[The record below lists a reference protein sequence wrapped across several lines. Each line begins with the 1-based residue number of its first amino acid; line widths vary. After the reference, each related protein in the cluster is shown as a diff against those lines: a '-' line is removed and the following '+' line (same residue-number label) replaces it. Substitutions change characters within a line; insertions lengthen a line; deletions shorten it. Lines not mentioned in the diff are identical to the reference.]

1 MAESSGGEKPQPSHW
16 QCTVCAFKI
25 PELPPDAALSVCP
38 QCHAEQ
44 REKEKSGALRCVH
57 CATALY
63 APDQTFCHK
72 CGREPKNSRQGI
84 QKEVE
89 PTGHDDSSGNGRL
102 PTTQN
107 QLSATSTKYSSSSRG
122 PMTTQEHLQ
131 TSQSETTP
139 LQGQPSPPTLEA
151 TQNPPPTTSKST
163 QLVPKATTQHGP
175 LAEPPHDPPLHDS
188 EDETRPL
195 PSAPPEDN
203 SSPHQPESPT
213 ERDGVSHTPHP
224 SSNYKLPIQESGG
237 EAPGHKHNGQPPG
250 QKPIGQSP
258 GGKTGG
264 QHPAPTVSES
274 TSSQKSTQADAKSSD
289 ATTPEVAGAEAEAIP
304 KQKYTQLFGDQTKKL
319 NTLDSDQPSHPN
331 QKEKEEKEKRDHPS
345 GADSGPLQD
354 TNRHPLEA
362 SHRKRG
368 SSDTHTAPE
377 QRQPKPESGAEG
389 ESQVN
394 KVIKVAGYVTT
405 N

>member
-1 MAESSGGEKPQPSHW
+1 
-16 QCTVCAFKI
+16 
-25 PELPPDAALSVCP
+25 
-38 QCHAEQ
+38 
-44 REKEKSGALRCVH
+44 
-57 CATALY
+57 
-63 APDQTFCHK
+63 
-72 CGREPKNSRQGI
+72 
-84 QKEVE
+84 
-89 PTGHDDSSGNGRL
+89 
-102 PTTQN
+102 
-107 QLSATSTKYSSSSRG
+107 
-122 PMTTQEHLQ
+122 MTTQEHLQ

-139 LQGQPSPPTLEA
+139 PQGQPSPPTLEA

-175 LAEPPHDPPLHDS
+175 LAEPPHPDPPLHDS
-188 EDETRPL
+188 EDETQPL
-195 PSAPPEDN
+195 PSPLPEDN
-203 SSPHQPESPT
+203 PSPHQPESPT
-213 ERDGVSHTPHP
+213 ERDGVSHTPP
-224 SSNYKLPIQESGG
+224 SSSNYKHPIQESSG
-237 EAPGHKHNGQPPG
+237 EPPGHKHNGQPPG

-258 GGKTGG
+258 GEKTGG

-289 ATTPEVAGAEAEAIP
+289 ATTPELARAEAEAIP

-331 QKEKEEKEKRDHPS
+331 QKEKEEKEKQDHPS
-345 GADSGPLQD
+345 GADSGLLQD

-377 QRQPKPESGAEG
+377 HRQPKPESGAEG

-394 KVIKVAGYVTT
+394 KVIKVAGYVTNNYILCSATDQKNYATELCEVLFERSRNALLYTHLYKACSQHKDIELKYEKCVMRSVFHVNFSHSHTVVATQT
-405 N
+405 NT